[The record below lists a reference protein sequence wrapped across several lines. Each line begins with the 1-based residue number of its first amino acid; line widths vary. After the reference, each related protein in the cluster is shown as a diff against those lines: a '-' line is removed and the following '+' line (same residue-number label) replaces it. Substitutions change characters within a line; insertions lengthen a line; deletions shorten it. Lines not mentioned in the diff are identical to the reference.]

1 MTEEKRGDRRAETA
15 RRHDDSGLI
24 EDSNNL
30 PAPDAIGRAGG
41 NLQRDVATAHP
52 DKRVRDPEAGDN
64 LTKEREVEHGGSS
77 TAKAD
82 KGAT

>member
-1 MTEEKRGDRRAETA
+1 MTDEKRGDRRAETA
-15 RRHDDSGLI
+15 RRHDDSDLI
-24 EDSNNL
+24 DDAEGL
-30 PAPDAIGRAGG
+30 PAPGKVGRSGG

-52 DKRVRDPEAGDN
+52 EKRVADPEAADN
-64 LTKEREVEHGGSS
+64 LTKEQEVEHGGSS